1 MVYLIK
7 KQGVFAVKKVILLGD
22 SIKAWY
28 AKQVKELL
36 DGKCEVIYAEGD
48 NGRFTYYSL
57 HQLATL
63 LNEHGRVDL
72 VHFNNGYWDMT
83 ALPFLNKPIFSLE
96 EYKHG
101 LKRIIELS
109 RAAGAKL
116 IFATT
121 TPLPSKVQAEDN
133 TGTGVS
139 FEFEQQSVL
148 DYNNAALS
156 LMKEENIPVNDLY
169 AVCKQDKNYYK
180 CEDNLHHTP
189 EGNRILA
196 EHVAAAILKELNLE

>member
-1 MVYLIK
+1 M
-7 KQGVFAVKKVILLGD
+7 KKVILLGD

-28 AKQVKELL
+28 SKRVRELL
-36 DGKCEVIYAEGD
+36 EDKCEVIYAEGD

-57 HQLATL
+57 MQLSL
-63 LNEHGRVDL
+63 LLKQHGKVDL
-72 VHFNNGYWDMT
+72 VHFNNGYWDMDVM
-83 ALPFLNKPIFSLE
+83 PFLNRTLFSTE

-121 TPLPSKVQAEDN
+121 TPLPADNNAEDN
-133 TGTGVS
+133 TGTGAS
-139 FEFEQQSVL
+139 FVLEQERVKVFN
-148 DYNNAALS
+148 DAALE

-189 EGNRILA
+189 EGNEILA
-196 EHVAAAILKELNLE
+196 QHVAAAILKELNM